1 MTPSAKCLKV
11 SKFVVSNIEVIMVNM
26 KIRERKCFKATL
38 AGIFISFNNCL
49 AEFAPLKPIHA
60 AAVNFPR
67 FTVFKIGVI
76 FTSDSLT
83 QLRASFLCCLA
94 HFIAGIRRV
103 LFSCKVMAVNVFVPF
118 SSVKAG
124 DRKAATTSTQWR
136 GFLWCF
142 LGLVETFSRTEIQ
155 VLQAGGGLK
164 KLLPAIVT
172 DYGDGSLPSL
182 ALASGR
188 AI

>member
-49 AEFAPLKPIHA
+49 AEFAPLKPINA

-67 FTVFKIGVI
+67 FSMFKIGI
-76 FTSDSLT
+76 LFTSYPLT
-83 QLRASFLCCLA
+83 QFCASFLCRLA

-103 LFSCKVMAVNVFVPF
+103 LSSGEIMAVNVFVPVLP
-118 SSVKAG
+118 VKAG
-124 DRKAATTSTQWR
+124 DREATATSTQRR
-136 GFLWCF
+136 GVLWCF
-142 LGLVETFSRTEIQ
+142 LEFLF
-155 VLQAGGGLK
+155 
-164 KLLPAIVT
+164 
-172 DYGDGSLPSL
+172 Y
-182 ALASGR
+182 
-188 AI
+188 